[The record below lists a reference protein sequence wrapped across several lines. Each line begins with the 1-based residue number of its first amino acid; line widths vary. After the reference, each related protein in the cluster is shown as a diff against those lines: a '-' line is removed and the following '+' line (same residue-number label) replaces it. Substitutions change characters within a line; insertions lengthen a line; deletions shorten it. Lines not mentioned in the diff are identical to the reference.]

1 MSLSSPSSRR
11 STPKRRPLHQRTNSQ
26 NNVISPASSIRPI
39 SPTLRLVSNKTDYS
53 EYDVDDDDVFSNPD
67 DVDIYSANPYPTK
80 AAHMLPPPGS
90 SSARGR
96 ITRSGTPSTI
106 TPSDTWGSRASV
118 SPDLESPSRSQQ
130 PTGSASDLST
140 VMGNTSSAIWGQDP
154 KSSNTTVAR
163 SVTPQASESG
173 YSGNGNDQ
181 EKSSD
186 RSSVVVAPPGSVAA
200 TIKLIN
206 ERERELSRSSQSP
219 SSRSPPSDGSLR
231 LDCAITRGRST
242 SSNASSN
249 VARIGYTSSPN
260 LVPLNSSSP
269 NLLPIG
275 SSPNV
280 IRTRASESSLF
291 SANSFGTAIRYIRN
305 RGDQNTTS
313 EPASV
318 ARSDSRTP
326 SIPSSPPVP
335 VLRSY
340 PSTSTLDLNA
350 RSSQGN
356 VSLPSMPSD
365 IDIQAVMSSGVPMQY
380 PILRPPSSSGSY
392 AETSIVSIPEP
403 LAVARPPTRRW
414 NPELSSV
421 SSDMSIPRDERHNLP
436 SLSLDGTP
444 DGSRQV
450 TETEPSWLSARQ
462 QSEMPNYSLMDESE
476 MDEVS
481 DRITHLH
488 ALRVLKH
495 KTSATLSYR
504 SSLSR
509 HGSLSRSGSTASQFL
524 TTIPQWA
531 KLYYQGG
538 NLSFL
543 SAVSLVEVSRPNTP
557 RDMHAV
563 THVSYS
569 EPLEEMSNKA
579 VVRVPRGNISCPRTR
594 PRRGSQPVQR
604 QDQPQPQPQPAR
616 RQESAPIPEDEIQV
630 EEPEPVQV
638 EPKPKAIRRD
648 SRDPRTHWAGIV
660 GEDEITPEPS
670 REDTP
675 RAVWSPH
682 LYTDKRFRST
692 ERKVWR
698 APPYD
703 ESGEYIW
710 SRRNMQVFS
719 FCFGFIFPLAWLIA
733 SFLPLPM
740 KPPSVDNGTPG
751 QPDVEKATAHRA
763 VLVDNLRYENARWWR
778 NLNRC
783 MTPVGL
789 SIIVIVIT
797 LSVLGSRN
805 AL

>member
-26 NNVISPASSIRPI
+26 NNAVSPPSPVHPV

-53 EYDVDDDDVFSNPD
+53 EDDDVFSNPD

-80 AAHMLPPPGS
+80 PAHVLLPPGS

-106 TPSDTWGSRASV
+106 TPSNTWSSRPSV
-118 SPDLESPSRSQQ
+118 SPDLESSSSSQQ

-140 VMGNTSSAIWGQDP
+140 FMGNTSSAIWGQDP

-173 YSGNGNDQ
+173 DSGNDNDQ

-186 RSSVVVAPPGSVAA
+186 RSSVTALPRPVAT
-200 TIKLIN
+200 TIKLVN
-206 ERERELSRSSQSP
+206 ERERELSRSSRTP
-219 SSRSPPSDGSLR
+219 PSRSPPSDGSL
-231 LDCAITRGRST
+231 LIGCSITRGHSS
-242 SSNASSN
+242 SSNSSSN

-280 IRTRASESSLF
+280 VRTRASESSLF

-305 RGDQNTTS
+305 RGGQNTTS
-313 EPASV
+313 EPAS
-318 ARSDSRTP
+318 AAPSDSHTP

-340 PSTSTLDLNA
+340 QSTSTLDLNA

-365 IDIQAVMSSGVPMQY
+365 IDIQAVMDSGVPIQY

-392 AETSIVSIPEP
+392 AETSMVSIPEP

-414 NPELSSV
+414 NPDLSSV
-421 SSDMSIPRDERHNLP
+421 SSDMSIPMDERHNLP
-436 SLSLDGTP
+436 SLSLDGTQ
-444 DGSRQV
+444 GRSRQV
-450 TETEPSWLSARQ
+450 TETEQSWLSAHQ
-462 QSEMPNYSLMDESE
+462 QSEMPDYSVMDESE

-509 HGSLSRSGSTASQFL
+509 RGSLSRSGSTASQFL

-538 NLSFL
+538 NLAFL

-557 RDMHAV
+557 REIPAV
-563 THVSYS
+563 TQVSYS
-569 EPLEEMSNKA
+569 EPLEELSNQV
-579 VVRVPRGNISCPRTR
+579 VVRVPPGNISRPRTR

-604 QDQPQPQPQPAR
+604 QEHLESQQVR
-616 RQESAPIPEDEIQV
+616 RQESMPIPEAEIQV
-630 EEPEPVQV
+630 EQSEQAQV

-660 GEDEITPEPS
+660 GEDEITPQPS
-670 REDTP
+670 REVTP
-675 RAVWSPH
+675 RSVWSPH

-692 ERKVWR
+692 ERKIWK

-710 SRRNMQVFS
+710 SRRNMQVLS

-733 SFLPLPM
+733 SFLPLPI
-740 KPPSVDNGTPG
+740 KPPSVDNGMPG
-751 QPDVEKATAHRA
+751 QPDIEKAAAHRA
-763 VLVDNLRYENARWWR
+763 VLADNLRYENARWWR

-789 SIIVIVIT
+789 SIIIIVIT

>member
-1 MSLSSPSSRR
+1 MSMSSPSSRR
-11 STPKRRPLHQRTNSQ
+11 STPKRRPLHERTSSQ
-26 NNVISPASSIRPI
+26 NNVIRPVSPARPI
-39 SPTLRLVSNKTDYS
+39 SPTLRLVSNR
-53 EYDVDDDDVFSNPD
+53 YDDSDDEVFSNPD
-67 DVDIYSANPYPTK
+67 DVGIYSANPYPTK
-80 AAHMLPPPGS
+80 PAHVLLPPG

-96 ITRSGTPSTI
+96 ISRNGSPSTI
-106 TPSDTWGSRASV
+106 TASDRWGSRSSV
-118 SPDLESPSRSQQ
+118 SPELESPSSSQQ
-130 PTGSASDLST
+130 QPSGSASDLST
-140 VMGNTSSAIWGQDP
+140 FMGNTSSTIWGQDP
-154 KSSNTTVAR
+154 KSSITTVAR
-163 SVTPQASESG
+163 SDTPHASE
-173 YSGNGNDQ
+173 NGDSDDQ

-186 RSSVVVAPPGSVAA
+186 RSSVTALPRPAA
-200 TIKLIN
+200 TIKLVSQ
-206 ERERELSRSSQSP
+206 RDVSR
-219 SSRSPPSDGSLR
+219 SSRSPPSDGSL
-231 LDCAITRGRST
+231 LIGCSITRGHSS

-269 NLLPIG
+269 NLLPIS

-280 IRTRASESSLF
+280 IRTRVSDSSLF

-305 RGDQNTTS
+305 RREQNSAS
-313 EPASV
+313 ESASV
-318 ARSDSRTP
+318 NRFDSRTP

-340 PSTSTLDLNA
+340 QSTSTLDLNA
-350 RSSQGN
+350 RSSLGN
-356 VSLPSMPSD
+356 VSSPGIPSD
-365 IDIQAVMSSGVPMQY
+365 ADIQDVMDRVPIQY
-380 PILRPPSSSGSY
+380 PMLRPPSSSSSF
-392 AETSIVSIPEP
+392 ADTSIVSIPEP
-403 LAVARPPTRRW
+403 LSLVRPPTRRW
-414 NPELSSV
+414 NPDLSSV
-421 SSDMSIPRDERHNLP
+421 SSELSIPMDERHNLP

-444 DGSRQV
+444 DRSRQV
-450 TETEPSWLSARQ
+450 TETEQSWLSARQ
-462 QSEMPNYSLMDESE
+462 TSSMPDYSMMDESE
-476 MDEVS
+476 MDEAS

-504 SSLSR
+504 SSISR

-538 NLSFL
+538 NLAFL

-557 RDMHAV
+557 RELQAV

-569 EPLEEMSNKA
+569 EPLEQVSNQA
-579 VVRVPRGNISCPRTR
+579 VVRMAPGALTRPRTR
-594 PRRGSQPVQR
+594 PRRESQPAQR
-604 QDQPQPQPQPAR
+604 QIQPDVQPQRQ
-616 RQESAPIPEDEIQV
+616 QESVPVPEPEIQAQGQ
-630 EEPEPVQV
+630 EQAQSQ
-638 EPKPKAIRRD
+638 PKPKAVRRD

-660 GEDEITPEPS
+660 GEDEITPQPPS
-670 REDTP
+670 REATP
-675 RAVWSPH
+675 RGVWSPH

-692 ERKVWR
+692 NRKVWR

-719 FCFGFIFPLAWLIA
+719 FCIGFIFPLAWLIA
-733 SFLPLPM
+733 SFLPLPI
-740 KPPSVDNGTPG
+740 KPPSVDDETGK

-763 VLVDNLRYENARWWR
+763 ALVGNLRFENARWWR

-789 SIIVIVIT
+789 SIIIIVIT